1 MTVAQLQ
8 AELEKDSLTL
18 EEVRAIIYEL
28 KNDCVRF
35 EKDSYAA
42 GFYNG
47 EMNAFYI
54 ALDLLAKVV
63 T

>member
-1 MTVAQLQ
+1 MTVEELH

-18 EEVRAIIYEL
+18 EEVREIIYKL

-35 EKDSYAA
+35 DKDAYKA

-47 EMNAFYI
+47 QMNAFYI